1 MSGRSAAY
9 TSAQN
14 AQFAFRSA
22 GWVHAG
28 TRAKKF
34 VKPPAKNTDA
44 QMDARAGAKPIPL
57 PLTPMVLPYMR
68 QARVAFRIERV
79 PQTARLSRG
88 RKNDDHSWSLSD
100 TEIKDVAYVPPRDG
114 AIPPTLAIR
123 VVRVDSGD
131 TLGVIE
137 VQMPEEPRRQAAA
150 GRG

>member
-1 MSGRSAAY
+1 
-9 TSAQN
+9 
-14 AQFAFRSA
+14 
-22 GWVHAG
+22 
-28 TRAKKF
+28 
-34 VKPPAKNTDA
+34 
-44 QMDARAGAKPIPL
+44 MDARAGAKPIPL

-131 TLGVIE
+131 TLGVI
-137 VQMPEEPRRQAAA
+137 VVLPPMLVWADKRNWVSRGMVKPKEPFVPTPPA
-150 GRG
+150 GKPQPVG